1 MDVFAKW
8 SRMFCR
14 GGFVAIVLL
23 SASTVCVAATSPGA
37 EIRFGVEA
45 LVPPFE
51 SRNAQGELVGLNIEL
66 GNALCS
72 ELKRSCVWVDQDY
85 GGMIPALEAGKFDA
99 IMPMTPTPERRQKID
114 FSDPLYSL
122 SSRLVA
128 RKGSGLLPD
137 VTSLKG
143 RTIGVLRGTN
153 REAYAKARWGAQ
165 GIAIRSYALNDEL
178 VRSLQAGEIDAT
190 LQDTLEI
197 TEAFL
202 KTPQGKDFEFTGPV
216 VIDERLGSAVAIGVR
231 QQDRE
236 LREALNRA
244 LQSLKG
250 SGQYAAIVS
259 RYLPDWPAATR
270 RPKLQFLGEQPS
282 LPFSEVVRVGE
293 WLYLSGVLGSD
304 DAGKLVSGGIRGE
317 MEQTLKRIRGTLERN
332 GSSMENVARCTVI
345 LADIKDFAA
354 MNDVYMQH
362 FKAGSRPARTTFQ
375 AGKLLM
381 DARVEVECQ
390 ALVKPDSASVPGQ
403 SASVE
408 SHWTLHRSG

>member
-1 MDVFAKW
+1 MDFFAKW
-8 SRMFCR
+8 LPVFCR
-14 GGFVAIVLL
+14 AGVCGIALL
-23 SASTVCVAATSPGA
+23 SASTLCVATETPKA

-66 GNALCS
+66 GNALCA
-72 ELKRSCVWVDQDY
+72 ELKRRCVWVDQDY
-85 GGMIPALEAGKFDA
+85 AGMIPALEAGKFDA
-99 IMPMTPTPERRQKID
+99 IMPMTPTPERRGTID
-114 FSDPLYSL
+114 FTDPLYAL

-137 VTSLKG
+137 AASLKG
-143 RTIGVLRGTN
+143 KQVGVLKGTN
-153 REAYAKARWGAQ
+153 REAYAKAQWGQQ
-165 GIAIRSYALNDEL
+165 GVAIRSYALNDEL
-178 VRSLQAGEIDAT
+178 VRGLLAGEIDAT

-197 TEAFL
+197 AEIFL
-202 KTPQGKDFEFTGPV
+202 KVPQGQDFEFAGPV
-216 VIDERLGSAVAIGVR
+216 VIDERLGSAIAMGVR
-231 QQDRE
+231 QPDRE

-244 LQSLKG
+244 LQSLKD

-259 RYLPDWPAATR
+259 RYLPGVSVAR
-270 RPKLQFLGEQPS
+270 VRPELQFLGEQPG
-282 LPFSEVVRVGE
+282 LPFSEVVRAGQ

-304 DAGKLVSGGIRGE
+304 DADKLVRGGIRAE
-317 MEQTLKRIRGTLERN
+317 MGQALKRIRGTLERN

-354 MNDVYMQH
+354 MNEVYLQH

-390 ALVKPDSASVPGQ
+390 AMVKA
-403 SASVE
+403 
-408 SHWTLHRSG
+408 